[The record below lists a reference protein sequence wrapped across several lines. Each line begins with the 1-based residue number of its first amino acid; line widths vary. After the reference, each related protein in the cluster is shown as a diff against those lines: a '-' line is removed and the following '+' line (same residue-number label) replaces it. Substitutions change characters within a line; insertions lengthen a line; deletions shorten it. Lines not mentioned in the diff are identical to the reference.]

1 MTGSPRSRNTDGST
15 GHDPITGFLEHGRDQ
30 TPGPGRKEVHGVKTN
45 ILLVLALA
53 ASSAAQAAYK
63 CKDERGL
70 THIGDTPPAG
80 CANVPMYETTRS
92 GTIIRRI
99 EPTPT
104 GDQLKARQE
113 EEARAKEA
121 AKAAA
126 EQRRKDLALLAT
138 YSTEKDIDTSRDL
151 NVKPIEGRIK
161 SAQERT
167 LAVDKRLED
176 LEAEMEFYKAGKSS
190 KAAKMREPPAQL
202 KSDLERTKQEK
213 ASLARNIADYEK
225 EMQQVRE
232 RYDADKRRWVE
243 LKQMHREGRLDLR
256 DPKEVEAAK
265 KPENK
270 PGVKKYNLYLVP
282 AN

>member
-1 MTGSPRSRNTDGST
+1 M
-15 GHDPITGFLEHGRDQ
+15 
-30 TPGPGRKEVHGVKTN
+30 KTN
-45 ILLVLALA
+45 ILLLLALA
-53 ASSAAQAAYK
+53 ASTAAQGAYK
-63 CKDERGL
+63 CKDEKGL
-70 THIGDTPPAG
+70 THIGDTPPAA
-80 CANVPMYETTRS
+80 CAHVPMYEITRS

-104 GDQLKARQE
+104 GDQIRAKQE

-126 EQRRKDLALLAT
+126 EQRRKDVALLAT
-138 YSTEKDIDTSRDL
+138 YATEKDIDTSRDL
-151 NVKPIEGRIK
+151 NLKPIEGRIA
-161 SAQERT
+161 SAKERT
-167 LAVDKRLED
+167 AAVDKRQQE
-176 LEAEMEFYKAGKSS
+176 LEAEMEFYQAGRSS
-190 KAAKMREPPAQL
+190 KAAKVREPPAQL
-202 KSDLERTKQEK
+202 KADLERTKHEK
-213 ASLARNIADYEK
+213 AALAKNIADYEK

-232 RYDADKRRWVE
+232 RYDADKKRWVE

-256 DPKEVEAAK
+256 DPKELEAAK

>member
-1 MTGSPRSRNTDGST
+1 M
-15 GHDPITGFLEHGRDQ
+15 
-30 TPGPGRKEVHGVKTN
+30 KTN
-45 ILLVLALA
+45 ILLILALA
-53 ASSAAQAAYK
+53 ASTVAQAAYK
-63 CKDERGL
+63 CKDEKGL

-80 CANVPMYETTRS
+80 CANVPMYEITRS
-92 GTIIRRI
+92 GTIVRRI

-104 GDQLKARQE
+104 GDQIRIKQE

-151 NVKPIEGRIK
+151 NLKPIEGRIR

-167 LAVDKRLED
+167 AAVDKRHED

-202 KSDLERTKQEK
+202 KADLERTKQEK
-213 ASLARNIADYEK
+213 ASLAKNIADYEK

-232 RYDADKRRWVE
+232 RYDADKKRWVE
-243 LKQMHREGRLDLR
+243 LKQMHREGKLDLR
-256 DPKEVEAAK
+256 DPKELEAAK

-270 PGVKKYNLYLVP
+270 PGVKKFNLYLVP